1 MAGGLDRPPTRAAM
15 NRLLIVNAVTKP
27 FPNVI
32 VGAAVAVAGIALGI
46 PMIGILVGLVAW
58 LALSVTTYLDGDEAE
73 RVAGEQRARRRAA
86 LEKAQPRVNPASLSP
101 PVAQHL
107 NAVLEQE
114 RRIREAIDRAD
125 LPFEEVSGEVDGF
138 VRVAERTAQRA
149 ELLFEYLQ
157 DEDPDRVDRRLTEVR
172 GQVEAGDESKRPL
185 VEALTAQIEALR
197 KAVRKLEDF
206 YTEMERVAVELG
218 NIRGQLLSVSAAS
231 ETERQREL
239 AAGVRDLREQV
250 GAVAQGMSEVLETS
264 GVQSTPAG
272 PAAG

>member
-1 MAGGLDRPPTRAAM
+1 MAGGLDRPPTRAEI
-15 NRLLIVNAVTKP
+15 NRLLIVNALTKP
-27 FPNVI
+27 FPNVV

-46 PMIGILVGLVAW
+46 PLIGILVGLAAW

-86 LEKAQPRVNPASLSP
+86 LEKAQPRVNPATLSQ

-114 RRIREAIDRAD
+114 RRIREAIERAD

-172 GQVEAGDESKRPL
+172 AQAEAGDESKRPL
-185 VEALTAQIEALR
+185 VEALTAQIDALR

-250 GAVAQGMSEVLETS
+250 GAVAEGMSEVLETS
-264 GVQSTPAG
+264 GVHGSPGPTAG
-272 PAAG
+272 

>member
-1 MAGGLDRPPTRAAM
+1 MAGGLDRPPTRAEM
-15 NRLLIVNAVTKP
+15 NRLLIVNAITKP

-32 VGAAVAVAGIALGI
+32 VGAGVAVAGIALGI
-46 PMIGILVGLVAW
+46 PMIGILVGVVAW

-86 LEKAQPRVNPASLSP
+86 LEKANPRVNPTSLSP

-114 RRIREAIDRAD
+114 RRIREAIERAD

-157 DEDPDRVDRRLTEVR
+157 DEDPDRVDRRLSEVR
-172 GQVEAGDESKRPL
+172 AQAEAGDESKRPL

-250 GAVAQGMSEVLETS
+250 GAVAEGMSEVLETS
-264 GVQSTPAG
+264 GVHGSPG
-272 PAAG
+272 PTASA